1 MNYEYSMFKACAHPG
16 HVAKLKDSKGAL
28 ALNKCESDLTGRN
41 TAPLRLNSA
50 SVHCSR
56 RKSAGEGDTANAER
70 LASTNSNYRKFM
82 SVRPMLDEQLDSGG
96 KGNSRNLPVEDGCR
110 LWSLTQGLVRSDRQ
124 QNQINTEYTEQQT
137 VQQLEIPFKP
147 ANSATR

>member
-1 MNYEYSMFKACAHPG
+1 
-16 HVAKLKDSKGAL
+16 
-28 ALNKCESDLTGRN
+28 
-41 TAPLRLNSA
+41 
-50 SVHCSR
+50 
-56 RKSAGEGDTANAER
+56 
-70 LASTNSNYRKFM
+70 M